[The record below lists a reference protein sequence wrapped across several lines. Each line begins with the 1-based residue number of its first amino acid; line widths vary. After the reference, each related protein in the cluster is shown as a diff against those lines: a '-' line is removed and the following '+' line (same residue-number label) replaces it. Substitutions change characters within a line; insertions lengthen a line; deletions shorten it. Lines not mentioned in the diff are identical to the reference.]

1 MMNAPLPDFR
11 GEHRPEPVPPKPY
24 SLVTDIDASFE
35 QEILDLP

>member
-1 MMNAPLPDFR
+1 MNAPLPDLG
-11 GEHRPEPVPPKPY
+11 GEHRPKPVPPKPY